1 MKLYMLRHATAE
13 EGQPSQS
20 DRARRLTGDGVA
32 ESRTV
37 GAALKRLG
45 VKLDLIVTS
54 PAVRATETARIVSQA
69 LNIEM
74 VDDDSLLPGC
84 RLRDLESVVG
94 RFPHAEQLMI
104 VGHEPDFSE
113 IIAVLTGGRV
123 VMKKG
128 GLARLTVHG
137 IEPHG
142 AHLEWLVTPKL
153 MGPIGE

>member
-1 MKLYMLRHATAE
+1 MKLYLLRHATAE
-13 EGQPSQS
+13 EGHPGQP

-54 PAVRATETARIVSQA
+54 PAVRAAETARIVSQA
-69 LNIEM
+69 LDIEM
-74 VDDDSLLPGC
+74 VDDDGLSPGC
-84 RLRDLESVVG
+84 RLRDLEAVVA
-94 RFPHAEQLMI
+94 RFPHAEQLI
-104 VGHEPDFSE
+104 VVGHEPDFSE

-128 GLARLTVHG
+128 GLARLNVHG
-137 IEPHG
+137 IEPHS
-142 AHLEWLVTPKL
+142 AHLEWLATPKV
-153 MGPIGE
+153 MGPVGE